1 MIRPS
6 LSRLA
11 PSLLAIAA
19 TLLLAAAPPANDIP
33 PDTASTAPTRPAARV
48 FIASDSTAAHYGAA
62 QFPQMGWG
70 MFLGCALPGDV
81 QVVNMAHGGRS
92 TGTYVSD
99 GFWAQLTGALEPG
112 DTVLIQFGHNDEDTT
127 KMFRHVD
134 PPQYAQNLARFVA
147 EVRARKAVPVLLTPI
162 ARDEFD
168 AGGHIRETHGAW
180 ADAVRRVAAETQ
192 TPLIDLDALAREW
205 LGAAGPGKTG
215 ADRYFLIYDAADKVA
230 RFPEGHRDTTHL
242 NELGARSAAALVA
255 GALAKLDVPLA
266 KRVHAPDPALQ
277 RALGAPTCW

>member
-1 MIRPS
+1 MTANTIRP
-6 LSRLA
+6 A
-11 PSLLAIAA
+11 
-19 TLLLAAAPPANDIP
+19 LLLAATAALLMAAAPPPANDIP
-33 PDTASTAPTRPAARV
+33 PDTATARPDKPAARV

-70 MFLGCALPGDV
+70 MFLGCALPTDV

-99 GFWAQLTGALEPG
+99 GFWKQLTDALQPG

-134 PPQYAQNLARFVA
+134 PPQYAVNLAKFVSD
-147 EVRARKAVPVLLTPI
+147 VRERQGVPVLLTPI

-168 AGGHIRETHGAW
+168 ASGHIRETHGAW
-180 ADAVRRVAAETQ
+180 AEAVRRVASETH
-192 TPLIDLDALAREW
+192 TPLIDLDARAMAW
-205 LGAAGPGKTG
+205 FGAKGPGKTG
-215 ADRYFLIYDAADKVA
+215 ADRYFLIYDAADHIA

-255 GALAKLDVPLA
+255 NDLATLDVPLA
-266 KRVHAPDPALQ
+266 KRVHAPDPAAQ